1 MTRKRVA
8 GAIGAL
14 VSKKGQQLT
23 VCKSV
28 TQNFADS
35 DVIKSCYGIGGDR
48 EVYKLW
54 AVQMHNLSVMIR
66 VRRCNWRG
74 IKKLIIE
81 VVGTRKVNKVLNENS
96 KRWHVLIKKILN
108 TIVKRRSE
116 GKLKCKKSR

>member
-1 MTRKRVA
+1 MQIVEVQTKKVKCKNKVMTRKRVA

-48 EVYKLW
+48 EVYKL
-54 AVQMHNLSVMIR
+54 
-66 VRRCNWRG
+66 
-74 IKKLIIE
+74 
-81 VVGTRKVNKVLNENS
+81 
-96 KRWHVLIKKILN
+96 
-108 TIVKRRSE
+108 
-116 GKLKCKKSR
+116 